1 MTLIK
6 DGYFDAEELEKL
18 PGVPSKKRLEKGPV
32 VVIECA
38 QQIPCNPCEE
48 ACHKRAIE
56 IGNSIINLPVL
67 NAELCTGCGL
77 CIASCPGQ
85 AIFVVDM
92 TYSDTEAAVQFPY
105 EFLPYPEVGK
115 EVDGLNRAGEKV
127 CDAKVL
133 KVLNPKKF
141 DRTAVITVAVPKEFG
156 MEVRNIA
163 LKRESQDER

>member
-6 DGYFDAEELEKL
+6 DGFFDAEELEKL
-18 PGVPSKKRLEKGPV
+18 PGVPSKQRLKKGPV

-38 QQIPCNPCEE
+38 QEIPCNPCEE
-48 ACHKRAIE
+48 ACHKQAIV
-56 IGNSIINLPVL
+56 IGESIIDLPRL
-67 NAELCTGCGL
+67 DADKCNGCGL

-92 TYSDTEAAVQFPY
+92 TYSDNEAAVQLPF
-105 EFLPYPEVGK
+105 EFLPYPKKGQI
-115 EVDGLNRAGEKV
+115 VDGLNRAGEKV

-133 KVLNPKKF
+133 KVLTAKKF

-163 LKRESQDER
+163 LKKADSK